1 MARTHARAARRARAD
16 WVAARVFARPELWG
30 IIAEHSGYVGAWR
43 LTGVC
48 RASRE
53 GANEWLRTPGANG
66 DANVLRLWREL
77 CPELRA
83 LWRGDVRTWAGVTF
97 GEGEHGANG
106 AAGRV
111 VKIALL
117 CEGLTG
123 EVPAALGQLAAL
135 KELHLGSNRLTGHSY
150 DNMLTGEVPA
160 ALGQLAALEHLDL
173 SYNQLTG
180 EVPASLGQLAA
191 LEWLDLGPNQ
201 LTGEV
206 PAALGQLAAL
216 KVLYLGE
223 NRLTG
228 EVPPELGQLAA
239 LERLDLSYN
248 QLTGE
253 VPAALGQLAALKWLD
268 LQYNRLTGEVPAALG
283 QLAALTKLWLNDNQL
298 GSVPSA
304 LMRQLRDR
312 RVEVYVDDA
321 SSDSSDDGE

>member
-53 GANEWLRTPGANG
+53 GAKEWLRG
-66 DANVLRLWREL
+66 DANVLRLWREW

-83 LWRGDVRTWAGVTF
+83 LWPADADVMTWQGVTF
-97 GEGEHGANG
+97 GAHGA

-111 VKIALL
+111 VKIHLWRK
-117 CEGLTG
+117 GLTG
-123 EVPAALGQLAAL
+123 SVPAALGQLTAL
-135 KELHLGSNRLTGHSY
+135 KELDLSYNQLTGW
-150 DNMLTGEVPA
+150 VPA
-160 ALGQLAALEHLDL
+160 ALGQLTALEELDL

-191 LEWLDLGPNQ
+191 LQRLNLGSNY
-201 LTGEV
+201 LTGAV

-216 KVLYLGE
+216 EELYLHN

-228 EVPPELGQLAA
+228 
-239 LERLDLSYN
+239 R
-248 QLTGE
+248 
-253 VPAALGQLAALKWLD
+253 VPAALRQLATLKKLD
-268 LQYNRLTGEVPAALG
+268 LGYTTTTG
-283 QLAALTKLWLNDNQL
+283 
-298 GSVPSA
+298 
-304 LMRQLRDR
+304 
-312 RVEVYVDDA
+312 
-321 SSDSSDDGE
+321 